1 MIRIKDSGIGMNP
14 EDLLRVME
22 PFVQADTRLSRKYEG
37 SGLGLPLTN
46 ALIGA
51 HGGQLIIESA
61 LGKGTTATAIFPKTR
76 IIATDTAAGDI

>member
-1 MIRIKDSGIGMNP
+1 MSP
-14 EDLLRVME
+14 EDLERVME

-51 HGGQLIIESA
+51 HGGRLVMKSS
-61 LGKGTTATAIFPKTR
+61 LGKGTTATAIFPMVR
-76 IIATDTAAGDI
+76 IIASDMAAVDI